1 MFIAATLIA
10 ALIAL
15 DDADEATVV
24 TPDPTSS
31 ALAEAIPDGI
41 IAVSLVVTSHL
52 LARPSRDAEI
62 VAIVPEQRI
71 AEVIGRTEDGEWLR
85 LVYPLGSNLRG
96 WMPRANTV
104 ERQGDPAGAPT
115 VAADAPEEGE
125 PAVIDPADLLPD
137 LTISDAT
144 VLPNGRLAVRI
155 DNIGASAMEGAVGL
169 EVTGV
174 EGALL
179 GVFTI
184 EDLSL
189 APGRSATVPTT
200 VEVIAT
206 GVYRIELDRLNQ
218 IEESGEFNNTLR
230 KLLAAVR

>member
-1 MFIAATLIA
+1 VLIATAVVA

-15 DDADEATVV
+15 DDPDDETVAPPALTTGSAD
-24 TPDPTSS
+24 S
-31 ALAEAIPDGI
+31 IPEGI
-41 IAVSLVVTSHL
+41 VAVRPVLTSHL

-71 AEVIGRTEDGEWLR
+71 AEVIGRSEDGEWLR
-85 LVYPLGSNLRG
+85 LVYPLGSELVG
-96 WMPRANTV
+96 WMPRANIVTA
-104 ERQGDPAGAPT
+104 QGDPTGTPII
-115 VAADAPEEGE
+115 AADAPG
-125 PAVIDPADLLPD
+125 AVGDPVVDPADLLPD

-144 VLPNGRLAVRI
+144 VLPNGRLSVRI
-155 DNIGASAMEGAVGL
+155 DNIGASPINASVGL
-169 EVTGV
+169 EVTGA

-179 GVFTI
+179 GVFTV

-200 VEVIAT
+200 VEVTST
-206 GVYRIELDRLNQ
+206 GVYQIELDRLNE
-218 IEESGEFNNTLR
+218 IEESGEFNNSLR